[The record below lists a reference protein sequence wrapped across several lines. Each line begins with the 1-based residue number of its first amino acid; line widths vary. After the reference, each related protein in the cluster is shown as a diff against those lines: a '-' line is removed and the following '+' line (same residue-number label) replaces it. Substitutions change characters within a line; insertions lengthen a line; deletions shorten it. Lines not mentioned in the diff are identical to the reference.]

1 MLIIHAWEAVGFA
14 ARKPY
19 RTAALAAFCLL
30 TGCSTSDT
38 VVALNFNLPAPIA
51 GLTTLEVSITQ
62 AGQPGVTKSIV
73 PPTVP
78 TDGGAPQAKSA
89 FFERISVPGSWT
101 DAPAQIHVDAKNAQ
115 GTTLESADTTT
126 SIRDDGAVAASVTIG
141 KAPVPSMPAASDAD
155 AGALAAADSK

>member
-1 MLIIHAWEAVGFA
+1 M
-14 ARKPY
+14 
-19 RTAALAAFCLL
+19 TAFGWL

-51 GLTTLEVSITQ
+51 GLSTLEVSITQ

-78 TDGGAPQAKSA
+78 TDGGAPKVKSA

-101 DAPAQIHVDAKNAQ
+101 DAPAQIHVEAKNSQ

-126 SIRDDGAVAASVTIG
+126 SIRDDGAIAASVTIG
-141 KAPVPSMPAASDAD
+141 APPAPPKPAAESDAD
-155 AGALAAADSK
+155 AGVGAAKDAK